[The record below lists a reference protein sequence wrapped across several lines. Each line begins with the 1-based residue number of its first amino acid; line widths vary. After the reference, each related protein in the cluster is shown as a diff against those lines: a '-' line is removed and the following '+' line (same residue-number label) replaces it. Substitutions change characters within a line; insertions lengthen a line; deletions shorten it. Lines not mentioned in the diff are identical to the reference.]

1 MSDKIRDVVIN
12 GIAGSYLCPRK
23 IRRVIYMLCG
33 IKTETSRISPHCFFG
48 GNKITIGKNTFVNYN
63 NFFDLSD
70 KITIGE
76 NVRIAMCSRF
86 ITSTHEIGQQDMR
99 GGYQKLY
106 PL

>member
-1 MSDKIRDVVIN
+1 MNDKIRDVVIN

-23 IRRVIYMLCG
+23 IRRIIYMLCG
-33 IKTETSRISPHCFFG
+33 IKAETSRISPHCFFG
-48 GNKITIGKNTFVNYN
+48 GNKISIGKNTFVNYN

-70 KITIGE
+70 EIIIGE

-99 GGYQKLY
+99 GGYQKLC
-106 PL
+106 L